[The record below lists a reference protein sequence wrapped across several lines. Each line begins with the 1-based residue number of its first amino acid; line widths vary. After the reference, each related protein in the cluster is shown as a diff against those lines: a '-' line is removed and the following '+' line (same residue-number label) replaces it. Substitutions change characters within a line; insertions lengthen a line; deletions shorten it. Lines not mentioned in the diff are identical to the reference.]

1 MTLDGFWIVKFT
13 AAQVYGS
20 GVVVF
25 SNGKIFG
32 GETGFYYLGTYEAE
46 GRIVKA
52 RIIVRNFDCATPNGF
67 GIAGDYEMD
76 VSATLQ
82 DDRNANGTAVVSGHP
97 QYNLGIRLVKKADL

>member
-1 MTLDGFWIVKFT
+1 MALDGFWIVKFT
-13 AAQVYGS
+13 AAQLYGS

-32 GETGFYYLGTYEAE
+32 GETGFYYIGTYEAD

-52 RIIVRNFDCATPNGF
+52 RIMVRNFDPAMPSGF

-82 DDRNANGTAVVSGHP
+82 DDNNANGTAVVTGHP
-97 QYNLGIRLVKKADL
+97 QYSLGIRLTKKANL